1 MTAAAYNKAG
11 STGAD
16 GNARNE
22 HVQIAPTYAGK
33 NYAPEIRRPVQVVFM
48 GLLVVVLLGTMLVQI
63 ILLGPVLLIMMMP
76 VMTLVKLVLLIEMLW
91 ELVML
96 PLELLLELL
105 PGMRNKPVKL
115 VLTGRQLG

>member
-1 MTAAAYNKAG
+1 
-11 STGAD
+11 
-16 GNARNE
+16 
-22 HVQIAPTYAGK
+22 
-33 NYAPEIRRPVQVVFM
+33 
-48 GLLVVVLLGTMLVQI
+48 
-63 ILLGPVLLIMMMP
+63 
-76 VMTLVKLVLLIEMLW
+76 VLLIEMLW